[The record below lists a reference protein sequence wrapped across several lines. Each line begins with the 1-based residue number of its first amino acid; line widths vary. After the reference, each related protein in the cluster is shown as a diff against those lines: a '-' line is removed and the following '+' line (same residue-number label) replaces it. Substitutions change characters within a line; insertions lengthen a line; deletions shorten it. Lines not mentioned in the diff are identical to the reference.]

1 MKILIVDDDVDF
13 CGLAMT
19 YFLNRKFE
27 VKAVSDGNIALKTV
41 TEQKP
46 DIVILDIDLG
56 SNSIDGWKLC
66 TYLTNEDRYINRQMG
81 IILISGIFKEPKQQ
95 TEGLELGAHH
105 YLIRPFEPK
114 DLLARVNSLGPLLNI
129 AEPAIDSINLA
140 NGLSINFPRYEVTVL
155 DKLIDLNQP
164 EFDVLALL
172 ASNPGVYFTSMQILD
187 TVWPFDPEKPDKVT
201 SPNTVTTVI
210 HNLRQK
216 LDAKNTKRYVDSQR
230 MIGYK
235 LNDRGPVA

>member
-1 MKILIVDDDVDF
+1 MIVDNDEEF
-13 CGLAMT
+13 CELITT
-19 YFLNRKFE
+19 YFLDREFDVE
-27 VKAVSDGNIALKTV
+27 AVGDGNIALKTM

-46 DIVILDIDLG
+46 DIVILDIYLG
-56 SNSIDGWKLC
+56 DNSIDGWELC
-66 TYLTNEDRYINRQMG
+66 TYITNEDRYINRQMG
-81 IILISGIFKEPKQQ
+81 IILISGKFRKPEQQ
-95 TEGLELGAHH
+95 TKGLELGAHH

-140 NGLSINFPRYEVTVL
+140 NGLSINFPRHEVTVL

-172 ASNPGVYFTSMQILD
+172 ASDPGVYFTNQQIID
-187 TVWPFDPEKPDKVT
+187 AVWPFDPEKPDEVT
-201 SPNTVTTVI
+201 SPNTVLTVI
-210 HNLRQK
+210 HKLRKK
-216 LDAKNTKRYVDSQR
+216 LDAENTKRFIDTLR
-230 MIGYK
+230 KKGYK